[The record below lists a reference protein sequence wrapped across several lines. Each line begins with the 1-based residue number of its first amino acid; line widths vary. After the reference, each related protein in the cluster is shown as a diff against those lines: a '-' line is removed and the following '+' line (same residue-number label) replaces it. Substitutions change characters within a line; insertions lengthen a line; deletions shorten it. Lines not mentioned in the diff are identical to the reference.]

1 MLKLREAAVEVAS
14 SGGSGSG
21 GQFANIPE
29 TGEEGR
35 GDLASLV
42 LPCSGSFSF
51 SSSSFLTLISGVD
64 EGFGETSFLSSV
76 GFGEGTGGP
85 AVAAGTL
92 CSSFCRG
99 VTFGWPVFSYSSR
112 FSMVDGGLLKL

>member
-21 GQFANIPE
+21 GQLANIPE
-29 TGEEGR
+29 TGEEGS
-35 GDLASLV
+35 GDNASLV

-51 SSSSFLTLISGVD
+51 SSSSFLTLISGVE

-92 CSSFCRG
+92 CSSF
-99 VTFGWPVFSYSSR
+99 
-112 FSMVDGGLLKL
+112 